1 MTWPDNGASAAAR
14 HRMAADLAGGGWS
27 EWINA
32 FTTVP
37 RHVFV
42 PRFYRQDTAGA
53 WQSVARED
61 PGYLEAVYSDDALTT
76 QLDDH
81 DVPTSSSSQPSVML
95 RMLEALGAD
104 GGNQVLELGT
114 GTGYNAALLAHRLG
128 ASHVTSVDIDTG
140 LVAAAVRHLDTVGL
154 QPTVVAGDGAQG
166 CTSRAP
172 YDRVIATVGLRMI
185 PQPLLR
191 QAAPGA
197 VIVAPLGYGLA
208 RVTVTGPGRA
218 VGSFLDTPAFFM
230 ARRADGEPP
239 RFEEAAQQS
248 PTLSRVPPTDLLGR
262 LRFAA
267 SVALP
272 GYHSC
277 SWNDV
282 EGRLEAVGLW
292 TPDGSTATAHVSGA
306 VRQCG
311 PQRLWDTVEDLAEV
325 FDGGPAREDF
335 QLTITPTRQVVS
347 HGGPDGPSWELPLS
361 P

>member
-14 HRMAADLAGGGWS
+14 HQLAADLAGGGWS

-32 FTTVP
+32 FTAVP

-53 WQSVARED
+53 WQSVAWEEQ
-61 PGYLEAVYSDDALTT
+61 GYLEAVYSDDALTT

-81 DVPTSSSSQPSVML
+81 GVPTSSSSQPSVML

-104 GGNQVLELGT
+104 SGHQVLELGT

-128 ASHVTSVDIDTG
+128 ASNVTSIDIDTG
-140 LVAAAVRHLDTVGL
+140 LVEAAVRHLDTVGL

-166 CTSRAP
+166 CPSRAP
-172 YDRVIATVGLRMI
+172 YDRVIATVALRMI

-191 QAAPGA
+191 QAALGA
-197 VIVAPLGYGLA
+197 VIVVPLGYGLA
-208 RVTVTGPGRA
+208 RLTVTGPGHA
-218 VGSFLDTPAFFM
+218 VGSFLGTPAFFM

-239 RFEEAAQQS
+239 QFEEVARQ
-248 PTLSRVPPTDLLGR
+248 PTTISRVPPTDLLGR
-262 LRFAA
+262 LKFPA

-277 SWNDV
+277 SWNNA
-282 EGRLEAVGLW
+282 EGELETVGLW
-292 TPDGSTATAHVSGA
+292 TPDSSTATAHVSGA

-311 PQRLWDTVEDLAEV
+311 PQRLWDTVEALAEV
-325 FDGGPAREDF
+325 FDGEPAREDF
-335 QLTITPTRQVVS
+335 RLTVTPTRQVVS
-347 HGGPDGPSWELPLS
+347 YKGPDGPSWELPPS